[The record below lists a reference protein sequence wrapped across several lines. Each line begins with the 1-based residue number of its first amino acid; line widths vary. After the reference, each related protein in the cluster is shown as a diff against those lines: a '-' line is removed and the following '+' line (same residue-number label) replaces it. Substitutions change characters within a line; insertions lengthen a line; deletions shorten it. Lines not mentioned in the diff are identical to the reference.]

1 MSIEHKQNKDHIFTV
16 TELSNYIKSIVSNN
30 KIIVTGEISQPKLS
44 GGHLYFSLKDES
56 SNIKSIIWKSKNI
69 NKDTIIE
76 GYKITLGCR
85 LDYYYGTGN
94 VNLIVDNIIT
104 NDGHGEMFLE
114 YERIKQDFINR
125 GYFDNLHKK
134 PIPKIIKNILI
145 ITSENGAALQDFIY
159 NLNNNNSNINYDIED
174 VVVQGVECPNNI
186 CDLLKSLR
194 KKDAYYDLVVI
205 TRGGGSFSD
214 LFGFS
219 QPRLIKSVYNFH
231 LPVLSAIGHQ
241 VDNPLIDLVADVSTP
256 TPSLAAQFIVDHNK
270 KYLHNLNQVKVNFR
284 NELLDKINNQQKLL
298 SRLNERLYQTFKL
311 FNKLKYDCQDNIKKQ
326 INDQIIKL
334 SIMESKVT
342 NKNNSINLYH
352 NNTII
357 NSPEELTFINGIIKL
372 RWQEKEFTIKIIKE

>member
-186 CDLLKSLR
+186 CELLKSLR